1 MRKVLL
7 TLIAITG
14 VVSFSATANARWYK
28 KDVDERGS
36 KIYCVEYIP
45 SLYKYNTRGKLVT
58 GESTTW
64 SGEIADG
71 AEIRH
76 RRNPAVYITTKK
88 LVEQDHYTL
97 VPGPCS

>member
-7 TLIAITG
+7 TLIALTG
-14 VVSFSATANARWYK
+14 VVSFSATADARWYK

-36 KIYCVEYIP
+36 KCYLVEYIP

-64 SGEIADG
+64 TGDIEDG
-71 AEIRH
+71 ATIYH
-76 RRNPAVYITTKK
+76 RRNPSVYITTKK
-88 LVEQDHYTL
+88 LVEKDHYTL
-97 VPGPCS
+97 VPC